1 MTKEE
6 FKTFW
11 TLTYPD
17 TIPISYLFKKD
28 YSERWF
34 RIHSLPDSKR
44 YAETENEWGI
54 LLKRQNQIITDI
66 FGENE
71 KILLVT
77 GEYNWDENA
86 TFNADEEAV
95 FKPYDFILLDNID
108 LFDFKS
114 ENYNKGDFYKPAF
127 AETIWNL
134 NQHDKL
140 LKEIAND
147 NLRAFFISINKSV
160 IVAPYD
166 GGIDF
171 VFKNIQT
178 KDFYKNQYKNWLSE
192 RVDGL

>member
-17 TIPISYLFKKD
+17 TIPISYSFKKK

-44 YAETENEWGI
+44 YAESENEWGI
-54 LLKRQNQIITDI
+54 LLERQNQIITDV

-77 GEYNWDENA
+77 GEYNWDESA
-86 TFNADEEAV
+86 TFNTDEEAV
-95 FKPYDFILLDNID
+95 FKPFDFIHLDNID
-108 LFDFKS
+108 LFHFKS
-114 ENYNKGDFYKPAF
+114 EEYDKGDFYKPAF
-127 AETIWNL
+127 AETIWNS

-147 NLRAFFISINKSV
+147 NLKAFFISIDKSV

-178 KDFYKNQYKNWLSE
+178 KDFYKKQYTNWLSE